1 LFRSGYAGGRTR
13 PHRFRLERLRRP
25 GRPAGLP
32 DVPPELPVLPPER
45 LMILVD
51 PPEAPPGA
59 PELPAME
66 LPAVLEPPDGPP
78 ACDTVAPEH
87 PIMVAVAAD
96 NRRMTRERCAVIGAS
111 DRSQDWIT
119 AYPISIRFSVSE
131 PLLPS
136 DFLTGE
142 TPAQVP
148 PRVGRRI
155 RGPVR
160 IPRGTQKPRLFA
172 LRGLDREAD
181 GVTPACG
188 AEVVARQHVTPPP

>member
-1 LFRSGYAGGRTR
+1 LILPSPQAGPEGTIWQFEGGLGDRQ
-13 PHRFRLERLRRP
+13 
-25 GRPAGLP
+25 GLP

-111 DRSQDWIT
+111 DRSQAWLT
-119 AYPISIRFSVSE
+119 AYPISLRFSVSE

-155 RGPVR
+155 RAACADPERHAEASPIRVAGAR
-160 IPRGTQKPRLFA
+160 SRGGLSDA
-172 LRGLDREAD
+172 GLRRRSCC
-181 GVTPACG
+181 TPACND
-188 AEVVARQHVTPPP
+188 AAFS